1 MKKFIFTRTAI
12 VLETFEIMAEDEWAA
27 GEQLKVGPAPVSSE
41 FVDWYTDDF
50 VLEDGMI
57 PSVVWI
63 AYHISPRKSLSRL
76 PRAVSCVGTAQTPR
90 FDPLTKTW

>member
-50 VLEDGMI
+50 VLEDGDDTVCCMDCLSHI
-57 PSVVWI
+57 PKE
-63 AYHISPRKSLSRL
+63 KSF
-76 PRAVSCVGTAQTPR
+76 ATTAGRIVCGDCADSTI
-90 FDPLTKTW
+90 